1 MTQGATVE
9 NLIRSTLKSAV
20 LAEEPAAAVRASLL
34 AAAEHENVLRSAI
47 GPAIPLLAEDLQ
59 ERRDPSFDLQE
70 QVMTSIPLARRQL
83 LLIAAPLYA
92 VR

>member
-1 MTQGATVE
+1 MTQGDTVE
-9 NLIRSTLKSAV
+9 NLIRSTLKAAV

-34 AAAEHENVLRSAI
+34 AAAAHENVLRSAI

-59 ERRDPSFDLQE
+59 EHQDPPFDVQE